1 MRKLIIAF
9 IAITAVVIVVGPLFG
24 TVSPTFSD
32 GDRVGV
38 VTKFSHKG
46 VAIKS
51 WEGEMN
57 MGGLRTV
64 TREDDS
70 GTNVNSVVANVFEFS
85 VTDEAVVSQIKEAME
100 KGSRVELHYDE
111 YMWRPYNLSTAY
123 VVNSVKVLKE

>member
-9 IAITAVVIVVGPLFG
+9 IAIAACVVIIGPLFG

-38 VTKFSHKG
+38 ITKFSHKG
-46 VAIKS
+46 VVVKS
-51 WEGEMN
+51 YEGEMN
-57 MGGLRTV
+57 LGGLRTV
-64 TREDDS
+64 TVEDEA

-100 KGSRVELHYDE
+100 KGRRVELHYDE
-111 YMWRPYNLSTAY
+111 YMWKPYNLSTAY
-123 VVNSVKVLKE
+123 VVTSVKILNT